1 MLEFLKPSAADR
13 RLLPEGRSAGPMP
26 WVIGIMTLLTVL
38 AAATGL
44 FVANASQR
52 LGDDIAGKLS
62 VQLPEANASQKTG
75 QTRAITTELSKLS
88 AVESVRPLGTQELAD
103 LLDPW
108 LGNISADDELPMP
121 ALIDVQMKR
130 LDDVSLGQVRAI
142 VHDIAPSA
150 RVDSHASWLAPLA
163 GLMTSLKW
171 LAAGLVGLMALATSA
186 VVVLAVRASL
196 DTHKETIA
204 IMHLLGANDL
214 QVARLFQRRIALD
227 ALLGCAAGF
236 ALALAIMALVG
247 SRIGRIGSDLLG
259 SASIGWIGWI
269 MIFVLPLFG
278 TLLAALVA
286 RYTVTVSLGRT
297 L

>member
-1 MLEFLKPSAADR
+1 MLSFLKPSPADR

-26 WVIGIMTLLTVL
+26 WVIGIMLLLTIL

-44 FVANASQR
+44 FIGNATER
-52 LGDDIAGKLS
+52 LGNDIEGKLS
-62 VQLPEANASQKTG
+62 VQLPEANASQKNG
-75 QTRAITTELSKLS
+75 QIRAIMLELPKLS
-88 AVESVRPLGTQELAD
+88 VVDSVRRVDDKELAD

-108 LGNISADDELPMP
+108 LGNVSGDDELPMP

-130 LDDVSLGQVRAI
+130 LDKSSLEQVRGI
-142 VHDIAPSA
+142 VKNLAPSA
-150 RVDSHASWLAPLA
+150 RVDSHADWLAPLA
-163 GLMTSLKW
+163 GLMRSLKW
-171 LAAGLVGLMALATSA
+171 LSLGLVTLMAVATAA
-186 VVVLAVRASL
+186 VVVLAVRAAL
-196 DTHKETIA
+196 DTHRETIA
-204 IMHLLGANDL
+204 IMHLLGATDL

-227 ALLGCAAGF
+227 ALLGCTAGF

-247 SRIGRIGSDLLG
+247 QRIGEIGSDLLG
-259 SASIGWIGWI
+259 TASIGWAGWLVI
-269 MIFVLPLFG
+269 IALPVLG

>member
-1 MLEFLKPSAADR
+1 
-13 RLLPEGRSAGPMP
+13 MP
-26 WVIGIMTLLTVL
+26 WVIGIMTLLTIL

-62 VQLPEANASQKTG
+62 VQLPEANVSQKNG
-75 QTRAITTELSKLS
+75 QIRAITTELSKLS
-88 AVESVRPLGTQELAD
+88 VVEAVRPLSAQELAE

-108 LGNISADDELPMP
+108 LGNISGDDELPMP
-121 ALIDVQMKR
+121 ALIDVKMKR
-130 LDDVSLGQVRAI
+130 LDEVSLGQVRLI
-142 VHDIAPSA
+142 VHEIAPSA

-163 GLMTSLKW
+163 GLMRSLKW
-171 LAAGLVGLMALATSA
+171 LSAALVGLMALATSA

-227 ALLGCAAGF
+227 ALLGSTAGF
-236 ALALAIMALVG
+236 AVALAIMALVG
-247 SRIGRIGSDLLG
+247 RRIGQIGSDLLG
-259 SASIGWIGWI
+259 TASIGWVGWLMI
-269 MIFVLPLFG
+269 MSLPLFG